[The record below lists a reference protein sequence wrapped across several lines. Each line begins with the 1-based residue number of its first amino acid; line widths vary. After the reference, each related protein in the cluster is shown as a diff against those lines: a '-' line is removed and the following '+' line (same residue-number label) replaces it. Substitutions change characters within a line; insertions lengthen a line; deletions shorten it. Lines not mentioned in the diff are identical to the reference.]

1 VVLVDIQ
8 EALLTYI
15 YTLLTTDAGL
25 KADMGGTVRLAAIW
39 AKPDTAFPYL
49 VHRIDFGPDTDDTN
63 IMRRSTYYIDIWS
76 DSPNASEILAIR
88 EEIIGLLDELEFDT
102 ANNEATRARFLL
114 QTDAFIPET
123 EDGIWHY
130 AIMFNLRF
138 FRNAEITAIN
148 AR

>member
-1 VVLVDIQ
+1 MDIQ

-15 YTLLTTDAGL
+15 YNRLTTDTGL
-25 KADMGGTVRLAAIW
+25 KADMGGTVRLALAW
-39 AKPDTAFPYL
+39 AKPDTTFPYL
-49 VHRIDFGPDTDDTN
+49 VHRIDVGADPLF
-63 IMRRSTYYIDIWS
+63 IMRRATYYIDIWS

-88 EEIIGLLDELEFDT
+88 EEIITSLDELEFNT
-102 ANNEATRARFLL
+102 ASDEATRARFLL
-114 QTDAFIPET
+114 QTESFIPET

-138 FRNAEITAIN
+138 FRNAEITAID

>member
-1 VVLVDIQ
+1 MADIQ

-15 YTLLTTDAGL
+15 YDRLVADTGL
-25 KADMGGTVRLAAIW
+25 KSDMGGTVRLALAW

-63 IMRRSTYYIDIWS
+63 IMRRATYYIDIWS
-76 DSPNASEILAIR
+76 DSPNASEVLAIR
-88 EEIIGLLDELEFDT
+88 QEIVESLDELEFNT
-102 ANNEATRARFLL
+102 ASNEATRARFFL
-114 QTDAFIPET
+114 QTDAFIPEI
-123 EDGIWHY
+123 EDGIFHY

-138 FRNAEITAIN
+138 FRDAEITAIN

>member
-1 VVLVDIQ
+1 MADIQ

-15 YTLLTTDAGL
+15 YNRLTTDTGL
-25 KADMGGTVRLAAIW
+25 MADMGGTVRIAAVW
-39 AKPDTAFPYL
+39 AKPDTTFPYL
-49 VHRIDFGPDTDDTN
+49 VHRIDIGPDGSEDLH
-63 IMRRSTYYIDIWS
+63 ILRRATYYIDIWS

-88 EEIIGLLDELEFDT
+88 QEIIESLDELEFDT
-102 ANNEATRARFLL
+102 ASDEATRARFLL

-138 FRNAEITAIN
+138 FRDAEITAID

>member
-1 VVLVDIQ
+1 MADIQ

-15 YTLLTTDAGL
+15 YNLLTTDTGL
-25 KADMGGTVRLAAIW
+25 KADMGGTVRLALVW
-39 AKPDTAFPYL
+39 AKPDTEFPYL
-49 VHRIDFGPDTDDTN
+49 VHRIDVGPDA
-63 IMRRSTYYIDIWS
+63 IGHILRRATYYIDIWS
-76 DSPNASEILAIR
+76 DSPNASEVLAIR

-102 ANNEATRARFLL
+102 ASDEATRARFRL
-114 QTDAFIPET
+114 QTDSFIPET

-138 FRNAEITAIN
+138 FRNSEITAID

>member
-1 VVLVDIQ
+1 MADIQ

-15 YTLLTTDAGL
+15 YARLTTDAGL
-25 KADMGGTVRLAAIW
+25 MADMGGTVRLAAVW
-39 AKPDTAFPYL
+39 AKPDTTFPYL
-49 VHRIDFGPDTDDTN
+49 VHRIDVGPDPLF
-63 IMRRSTYYIDIWS
+63 IMRRATYYIDIWS
-76 DSPNASEILAIR
+76 DSPNASEVLAIR

-102 ANNEATRARFLL
+102 ASDEATRARFSL

-138 FRNAEITAIN
+138 FRDAEITAID

>member
-1 VVLVDIQ
+1 MADIQ

-15 YTLLTTDAGL
+15 YNRLTTDTGL
-25 KADMGGTVRLAAIW
+25 MAVMGGRVRLAAVW
-39 AKPDTAFPYL
+39 AKPDTSFPYL
-49 VHRIDFGPDTDDTN
+49 VHRIDFGPDTDDSD

-76 DSPNASEILAIR
+76 DSPNASEILSIR
-88 EEIIGLLDELEFDT
+88 EEIITSLDELEFDT
-102 ANNEATRARFLL
+102 ASNEATRARFRL
-114 QTDAFIPET
+114 QTDSFIPET

-138 FRNAEITAIN
+138 FRNSEITAID